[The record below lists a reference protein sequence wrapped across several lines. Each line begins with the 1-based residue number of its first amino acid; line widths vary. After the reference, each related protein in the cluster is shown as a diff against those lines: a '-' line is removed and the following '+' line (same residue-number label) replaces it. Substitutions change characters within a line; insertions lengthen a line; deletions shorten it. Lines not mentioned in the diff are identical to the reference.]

1 MCGDKYRVEL
11 TLLERTDDGRFA
23 RADSTY
29 VQVNPAALT
38 FDGTF
43 GIPLEF
49 KTDIAGVELDL
60 AMAVSR
66 L

>member
-1 MCGDKYRVEL
+1 MRIDNALR
-11 TLLERTDDGRFA
+11 LLAAPEDI
-23 RADSTY
+23 SL
-29 VQVNPAALT
+29 VNPAVLT

-43 GIPLEF
+43 GVPLEF

-66 L
+66 P